1 MKNIYAGARILKDM
15 QDASKLKGRCGI
27 CEFNDICRGS
37 RSRAYAVTGDYLE
50 EDPYCSHLPG
60 TVGKIA
66 EIADSGSILDELR
79 VTNFSRR
86 AG

>member
-1 MKNIYAGARILKDM
+1 LRDM
-15 QDASKLKGRCGI
+15 NDPSKLRGRCKV

-37 RSRAYAVTGDYLE
+37 RSRAYAITGDYLA
-50 EDPYCSHLPG
+50 EDPYCTHQPG

-66 EIADSGSILDELR
+66 DNVAILKELR

-86 AG
+86 AS